1 MSPLKYWCMWP
12 QKSHRGFSF
21 SRSHLAGSL
30 PTPCRGVQ
38 TTWAGYATALPTS
51 GRTTAFL
58 RFFALKNGELH
69 ARGPVQA
76 NRSFSLDVSQKVGYF
91 L

>member
-51 GRTTAFL
+51 GRTIAFL
-58 RFFALKNGELH
+58 RFFTLKNGELH
-69 ARGPVQA
+69 A
-76 NRSFSLDVSQKVGYF
+76 VGQYKPTVRF
-91 L
+91 PLTCHKK